1 MGKQVLMKALDPLVL
16 IVGIDLGSIE
26 DQAAQVVPTD
36 GADFLGEAGVNTL
49 EFCISNILIADCL

>member
-1 MGKQVLMKALDPLVL
+1 MKALAPLVV